1 MSVSRQLWLILGIYL
16 LSGLLLAACGGAN
29 SPATSLNQPKL
40 APESALPDYVR
51 LNAPPTVKEAYRFA
65 IANPDVLKQYPCYC
79 GCGAVGH
86 QSNLDCYVKQ
96 ISPDGS
102 RIVFD
107 NHAYG

>member
-1 MSVSRQLWLILGIYL
+1 MPVSRKMGLIPGVFWF
-16 LSGLLLAACGGAN
+16 GWLLLAACSGAN

-40 APESALPDYVR
+40 APEAVLPDYVR
-51 LNAPPTVKEAYRFA
+51 LNAPPAVKEAYRFA
-65 IANPDVLKQYPCYC
+65 IANPDVLKSIPCYC

-86 QSNLDCYVKQ
+86 QSNLDCYVKDMR
-96 ISPDGS
+96 PDGS